1 MFGIGHGNIGLMGRL
16 VIGDEDDLIQA
27 EDGSRLLSGDEMTD
41 MNGVES
47 SSHYSDF
54 HFIII
59 IS

>member
-1 MFGIGHGNIGLMGRL
+1 MFGIGYGDIGLMGRL

-27 EDGSRLLSGDEMTD
+27 KNGSRLLSGDEMPD

-47 SSHYSDF
+47 SSHNSDF